1 MCDDTLQRFTDAAR
15 AALRAVL
22 AGGDIVDA
30 AMTLAAL
37 HHEAPQVVDAT
48 WVHLASELDDVPPT
62 HARAHWEPTYLA
74 ALLAR
79 TERHRRE
86 VRLLATRN
94 LCALEP
100 PAAGDRA
107 ATPP

>member
-1 MCDDTLQRFTDAAR
+1 MSDDTLQRCTDAAR
-15 AALRAVL
+15 AALRALL
-22 AGGDIVDA
+22 AGGDIVDT

-48 WVHLASELDDVPPT
+48 WVHLASELDDVPPS
-62 HARAHWEPTYLA
+62 HARARWEPTYLA

-79 TERHRRE
+79 TERHRRL
-86 VRLLATRN
+86 VRLVALRN

-100 PAAGDRA
+100 APPGAGAAA
-107 ATPP
+107 PS

>member
-1 MCDDTLQRFTDAAR
+1 MSDDALQRCTDAAR
-15 AALRAVL
+15 AALRALL

-30 AMTLAAL
+30 AMILAAV

-48 WVHLASELDDVPPT
+48 WVHLASELDDVPPS
-62 HARAHWEPTYLA
+62 HARDRWEPTYLA

-86 VRLLATRN
+86 VRLLALRN

-100 PAAGDRA
+100 PAPGRA
-107 ATPP
+107 AAPR